1 MMYEMKYLIHRIHE
15 ECAEEALLLS
25 PRSFKRAADAE
36 PSFAWSDGRKGVM
49 LSFSSAVRCGLS
61 IQDRVR
67 FYPFPILSNIYCPIF
82 CLVTSIEFKG
92 LWAWSTEYLFKTIK
106 LNFYLW
112 QIWSLSTC
120 PHYSVLKTPNLSINK
135 LGYLVYWHTIVLSQV
150 THPLLIYQFGDG
162 TELMLLAKSYSS
174 STSSAPCSFHILQ
187 KSYISP
193 EFLWFWS
200 LTTCLCNLPTFFD

>member
-1 MMYEMKYLIHRIHE
+1 MCRG
-15 ECAEEALLLS
+15 
-25 PRSFKRAADAE
+25 
-36 PSFAWSDGRKGVM
+36 SFAALTTQFQTSCWCRTIICMEWWEEGGD
-49 LSFSSAVRCGLS
+49 AVILICC
-61 IQDRVR
+61 QVWPFHTDRVR
-67 FYPFPILSNIYCPIF
+67 FFPFPILSNIYCPIF

-120 PHYSVLKTPNLSINK
+120 PHYSVLKTPDLSINK

-187 KSYISP
+187 KFYISP

-200 LTTCLCNLPTFFD
+200 LTTGLCNLPTFFD